1 MKFKHSLTA
10 AALAVGTA
18 TAYAAPVQDVYVKQD
33 GRWLIES
40 RKSNFM
46 FSQTGESPT
55 AACTCPKRC
64 K

>member
-1 MKFKHSLTA
+1 MKFKHTLTA
-10 AALAVGTA
+10 AALVVGTA

-55 AACTCPKRC
+55 AR
-64 K
+64 